1 MDDNGGMLRRNL
13 APRIVAATRDTPV
26 VLLHGARQTGKST
39 LVKQVGGTARAYV
52 TLDETTALA
61 AASHDGASF
70 LESFDGPVVLDE
82 VQRAPGLFKAIK
94 ASVDRD
100 RTPGRYLLT
109 GSANVL
115 LVPRVSESLAGRVEI
130 LTLWPLSQGEIEGRS
145 ERFIDAVFGARAP
158 RGPKAERSGGSL
170 GERILTGG
178 YPEPL
183 ARKDAARRGAWFE
196 SYLAT
201 VLQRDVRELAN
212 IDGLT
217 ELPRLLAL
225 LASRTAGLLNF
236 ADLAR
241 GLSMPQST
249 LKRYFALLE
258 STFLVVLVPAW
269 STNMGLRLTKAPKLM
284 LADTGLACHVLGMS
298 VPRMKTDA
306 NMRGA
311 LLENFVAMELTKQI
325 TWSETRAR
333 LFHFRTTAGREVDL
347 VLEDSAGRIVGIEVK
362 AAGSVGDDDFR
373 GLRALQEAAG
383 DRFHRGIVLHDGEEG
398 IQFAPQLMAAPVDWL
413 WRV

>member
-1 MDDNGGMLRRNL
+1 MLRRNL

-39 LVKQVGGTARAYV
+39 LVKQIGGAARAYV

-61 AASHDGASF
+61 SASHDAASF
-70 LESFDGPVVLDE
+70 LESFDGPIVLDE
-82 VQRAPGLFKAIK
+82 VQRAPGLFTAIK

-130 LTLWPLSQGEIEGRS
+130 LTLWPLSQGEIGGRS

-158 RGPKAERSGGSL
+158 RVPKAERSGGSL
-170 GERILTGG
+170 SERILAGG

-183 ARKDAARRGAWFE
+183 ARKDASRRGAWFE
-196 SYLAT
+196 SYLTT

-236 ADLAR
+236 ADIAR

-284 LADTGLACHVLGMS
+284 LADTGLACHVLGMNAQ
-298 VPRMKTDA
+298 RMKTDA
-306 NMRGA
+306 NLRGA
-311 LLENFVAMELTKQI
+311 LLENFVAMELTKQLA
-325 TWSETRAR
+325 WAETRAR

>member
-1 MDDNGGMLRRNL
+1 MLRRNL
-13 APRIVAATRDTPV
+13 TPRIVAATRDTPV

-39 LVKQVGGTARAYV
+39 LVKQIGGAARAYV

-61 AASHDGASF
+61 SASHDAASF
-70 LESFDGPVVLDE
+70 LQSFDGPIVLDE
-82 VQRAPGLFKAIK
+82 VQRAPGLFTAIK

-130 LTLWPLSQGEIEGRS
+130 LTLWPLSQGEIGGRS

-158 RGPKAERSGGSL
+158 RVPKAERSGGSL
-170 GERILTGG
+170 SERILAGG

-196 SYLAT
+196 SYLTT

-225 LASRTAGLLNF
+225 LASRTSGLLNF
-236 ADLAR
+236 ADIAR
-241 GLSMPQST
+241 GLSMSQST

-269 STNMGLRLTKAPKLM
+269 ATNMGLRLTKAPKLM
-284 LADTGLACHVLGMS
+284 LADTGLACHVLGMNAQ
-298 VPRMKTDA
+298 RMKTDA
-306 NMRGA
+306 NLRGA
-311 LLENFVAMELTKQI
+311 LLENFVAMELTKQLA
-325 TWSETRAR
+325 WAETRAR

-398 IQFAPQLMAAPVDWL
+398 IQFAPQLMAAPGDWL

>member
-1 MDDNGGMLRRNL
+1 MLRRNL
-13 APRIVAATRDTPV
+13 APKVVAATGDTPV

-39 LVKQVGGTARAYV
+39 LAKQIGGAARAYV

-61 AASHDGASF
+61 AASHDPASF
-70 LESFDGPVVLDE
+70 LESFDGPIVLDE
-82 VQRAPGLFKAIK
+82 VQRAPGLFMAIK
-94 ASVDRD
+94 AAVDRD
-100 RTPGRYLLT
+100 RRPGRYLLT

-115 LVPRVSESLAGRVEI
+115 LLPRVSESLAGRVEI
-130 LTLWPLSQGEIEGRS
+130 LTLWPLSQGEIGGRS
-145 ERFIDAVFGARAP
+145 ERFIDAVFGARTPRAP
-158 RGPKAERSGGSL
+158 KEARGGGSL
-170 GERILTGG
+170 SERILAGG

-196 SYLAT
+196 SYLTT

-236 ADLAR
+236 ADIAR

-284 LADTGLACHVLGMS
+284 VADTGLACHVLGMNAQ
-298 VPRMKTDA
+298 RMKTDA
-306 NMRGA
+306 NLRGA
-311 LLENFVAMELTKQI
+311 LLENFVAMELTKQLA
-325 TWSETRAR
+325 WSETRAR
-333 LFHFRTTAGREVDL
+333 LFHFRTTTGREVDL

-362 AAGSVGDDDFR
+362 AAGSVSDDDFR

-383 DRFHRGIVLHDGEEG
+383 DRFHRGIVLHDGDEG